1 MFRKKQISRPQIAD
15 DLLSSIREEF
25 FVLDEHW
32 KILFLNE
39 FAFELLGDVKEKIL
53 GANFFDI
60 FSEWGTT
67 DLEDRFRKVGTT
79 GKSDSG
85 ELYCTVRKEW
95 YCISIYVG
103 ETGLLVHMRKTTESK
118 KIEEQLKV
126 NQKLLVE
133 TGQLARVGGWEVD
146 LLNDTLTWS
155 QVTRELHEVDD
166 DFTPD
171 LETALSFYSE
181 GKKEL
186 QAKIQ
191 KGIEGFGPW
200 SIELPMITAK
210 GNHIWTFSR
219 GRGEF
224 VDGKCVRLV
233 GIFQDITPLKMAE
246 KAKIES
252 ENKFKMAI
260 ELSPYPLMIH
270 REDGVIL
277 FINHQWT
284 EISGY
289 THQEMQT
296 IREWAQLAYSGDAE
310 RMEARIK
317 TLFENKARVDEGLS
331 TIRCKDGH
339 FRKWNF
345 ASIQLERT
353 EEGLRQVLSMAVDVT
368 EKMELEARVTQA
380 NKMESIG
387 HLAGGIAHDFN
398 NFLMGIMNYAE
409 LASQELQKGH
419 IAKEYIE
426 EITSIAE
433 RSAGITRQLLAFAR
447 KQTIQPE
454 CIDINESVNY
464 TLKMLRSLIGESIE
478 LRWVA
483 GENLWPVRMDP
494 SQFDQILANLAVNAR
509 DAVDGVG
516 KLIIETSNCSISKE
530 FRSIH
535 PEASLGDYVLL
546 RVGDNGCGIEDQD
559 LEKIFEPFYTSKAN
573 GKGTGLGLAT
583 VYGIVSQNN
592 GFILVQSNA
601 EDGTTFNVYLPKD
614 QKGASDSYPEPK
626 TMKLEKDESKVLETI
641 FLAEDEL
648 SILKTLESFLTRAGY
663 RVLYSPDPLDVLRQ
677 AEQLQGDA
685 QLLITDVVMPKLNG
699 KDLSEKILKL
709 YPGIKVLFISGY
721 TANII
726 EKKGVLQDNVSFL
739 AKPFTTKTLGEK
751 VRKLLDKRS
760 G

>member
-1 MFRKKQISRPQIAD
+1 MFRKKKTSRSQIAD
-15 DLLSSIREEF
+15 ELLSSIRKGF

-39 FAFELLGDVKEKIL
+39 FAFEASGGNQDKTL
-53 GANFFDI
+53 GANFFEI

-67 DLEDRFRKVGTT
+67 DLEDTFRKVGTT
-79 GKSDSG
+79 GRSDSR
-85 ELYCTVRKEW
+85 ELYSTVRKDW
-95 YCISIYVG
+95 YYISIYAG
-103 ETGLLVHMRKTTESK
+103 ETGLLVHLRKTTESK
-118 KIEEQLKV
+118 KMEEQLKA
-126 NQKLLVE
+126 NQKLLLE
-133 TGQLARVGGWEVD
+133 TGQLARVGGWEID
-146 LLNDTLTWS
+146 LLTDTLTWS
-155 QVTRELHEVDD
+155 QVTREIHEVDD
-166 DFTPD
+166 DFIPD
-171 LETALSFYSE
+171 LESSLSFYSE
-181 GKKEL
+181 GKEEL

-191 KGIEGFGPW
+191 KAIEGFGSW
-200 SIELPMITAK
+200 SIELPMITAR
-210 GNHIWTFSR
+210 GNHIWTLSR

-233 GIFQDITPLKMAE
+233 GAFQDITPLKMAE
-246 KAKIES
+246 KAKVES

-260 ELSPYPLMIH
+260 DLAPYPAMIH

-289 THQEMQT
+289 THQEIQT
-296 IREWAQLAYSGDAE
+296 TREWTQLAYDEDAE
-310 RMEARIK
+310 RIEAKMK
-317 TLFENKARVDEGLS
+317 TLFVNKERVDEGLS
-331 TIRCKDGH
+331 TIHCKDGH
-339 FRKWNF
+339 FRKWNL
-345 ASIQLERT
+345 ASIQLEGT
-353 EEGLRQVLSMAVDVT
+353 DEGLRQVLSMAVDVT

-387 HLAGGIAHDFN
+387 QLAGGIAHDFN
-398 NFLMGIMNYAE
+398 NLLMGIMNYAE
-409 LASQELQKGH
+409 LASQELQEGH

-433 RSAGITRQLLAFAR
+433 RSAGITEQLLAFAR

-454 CIDINESVNY
+454 CIDINEAATH

-530 FRSIH
+530 FCSIH
-535 PEASLGDYVLL
+535 PEATLGDYVLL

-583 VYGIVSQNN
+583 VYGIISQNN

-614 QKGASDSYPEPK
+614 QEVVPDSYPETEK
-626 TMKLEKDESKVLETI
+626 VKLETEEGKVLETI

-663 RVLYSPDPLDVLRQ
+663 RVLSSPDPLAVLHQ
-677 AEQLQGDA
+677 AEQLQGEA
-685 QLLITDVVMPKLNG
+685 HLLITDVVMPKMNG
-699 KDLSEKILKL
+699 KDLSEKIIKL
-709 YPGIKVLFISGY
+709 YPDIKVLFISGY

-726 EKKGVLQDNVSFL
+726 EKNGVLQDNVSFL

-751 VRKLLDKRS
+751 VRELIDKTP